1 MSRGSKKRH
10 LSPEARRIRRRNNQK
25 IRRLVLLMFVIV
37 VALGVASLALFKPGG
52 EDGPDGKKV
61 GTQKETTIVV
71 SSAGDIILHD
81 PFLVSS
87 EYKTGDGY
95 DYKSCFKFI
104 RDYYES
110 ADFMVVNLE
119 TTLAGKE
126 KGYAGYPAFNSP
138 DEIASDLTECG
149 VDLMLLANNH
159 IYDTGKS
166 GFLRTSQFLEDK
178 GILHTGA
185 RNSDDDKPYFIKE
198 IKGIKLGIINYTYET
213 PGAGKSINAN
223 TMDSSVAGYLN
234 SFDPENLDKFYE
246 EFKKRLEEM
255 RSEGAEFIIFY
266 PHWGNEYMTKENSY
280 QHEMSQ
286 VLCNMGVDAVIGGH
300 PHVVQP
306 VDMLTSEDGKH
317 KMFCAY
323 SMGNQ
328 LTNQRREYVP
338 MKSGHTEDG
347 MIVSLEI
354 TKNKEGVVSLTK
366 VSCVPVWV
374 EKTGKPAYYI
384 LAADEYDS
392 LESDTGLSGVG
403 AEAKASASRTHAI
416 IDEGLKKVN
425 EALHSSREGES
436 E

>member
-1 MSRGSKKRH
+1 MSRRTSKKH
-10 LSPEARRIRRRNNQK
+10 LSPKARRIRRRNNQR
-25 IRRLVLLMFVIV
+25 IRRLVLFMLVIV
-37 VALGVASLALFKPGG
+37 VALGAASLALFGDK
-52 EDGPDGKKV
+52 GKDVSDDKKM
-61 GTQKETTIVV
+61 GTQAQKETKIVV

-87 EYKTGDGY
+87 QYKTEDGY

-119 TTLAGKE
+119 TTLAGKDR
-126 KGYAGYPAFNSP
+126 GYTGYPAFNSP

-166 GFLRTSQFLEDK
+166 GFLRTSRFLKDK
-178 GILHTGA
+178 GFSYTGA
-185 RNSDDDKPYFIKE
+185 RNSDDEKPYFIKE

-234 SFDPENLDKFYE
+234 SFDPDNLNSFYE
-246 EFKKRLEEM
+246 EFEKRLNEM

-266 PHWGNEYMTKENSY
+266 PHWGNEYQTQESSH
-280 QHEMSQ
+280 QREMAQ
-286 VLCNMGVDAVIGGH
+286 RLCDMGVDAVIGGH

-323 SMGNQ
+323 SIGNQ

-347 MIVSLEI
+347 LIVNLEI
-354 TKNKEGVVSLTK
+354 TKNRGEVSLTK

-374 EKTGKPAYYI
+374 ERTGKPAYYI

-392 LESDTGLSGVG
+392 LESETGLAGVG
-403 AEAKASASRTHAI
+403 AEAKASASRTHEI
-416 IDEGLKKVN
+416 IDEGIEKVN
-425 EALHSSREGES
+425 AALNDSREE

>member
-1 MSRGSKKRH
+1 MKCHK
-10 LSPEARRIRRRNNQK
+10 
-25 IRRLVLLMFVIV
+25 
-37 VALGVASLALFKPGG
+37 
-52 EDGPDGKKV
+52 
-61 GTQKETTIVV
+61 
-71 SSAGDIILHD
+71 
-81 PFLVSS
+81 
-87 EYKTGDGY
+87 
-95 DYKSCFKFI
+95 
-104 RDYYES
+104 
-110 ADFMVVNLE
+110 
-119 TTLAGKE
+119 
-126 KGYAGYPAFNSP
+126 
-138 DEIASDLTECG
+138 
-149 VDLMLLANNH
+149 
-159 IYDTGKS
+159 
-166 GFLRTSQFLEDK
+166 
-178 GILHTGA
+178 
-185 RNSDDDKPYFIKE
+185 
-198 IKGIKLGIINYTYET
+198 
-213 PGAGKSINAN
+213 
-223 TMDSSVAGYLN
+223 YLQ
-234 SFDPENLDKFYE
+234 Y
-246 EFKKRLEEM
+246 
-255 RSEGAEFIIFY
+255 G
-266 PHWGNEYMTKENSY
+266 
-280 QHEMSQ
+280 
-286 VLCNMGVDAVIGGH
+286 CDAVIGGH

-425 EALHSSREGES
+425 EALHSSREGEL

>member
-1 MSRGSKKRH
+1 MSRRKKKRH

-25 IRRLVLLMFVIV
+25 IRRLVVFMLVIV
-37 VALGVASLALFKPGG
+37 IALGAVGLAVFGGG
-52 EDGPDGKKV
+52 EEDKSDEIKADA
-61 GTQKETTIVV
+61 QKETTIVV
-71 SSAGDIILHD
+71 NSAGDIILHD
-81 PFLVSS
+81 PFLNSS
-87 EYKTGDGY
+87 EYKKDGGY

-119 TTLAGKE
+119 TTLAGKDR
-126 KGYAGYPAFNSP
+126 GYAGYPAFNSP
-138 DEIASDLTECG
+138 DEIASDLMECG

-178 GILHTGA
+178 GFLHTGA

-198 IKGIKLGIINYTYET
+198 VKGIKLGIINYTYET
-213 PGAGKSINAN
+213 SGAGKSINAN
-223 TMDSSVAGYLN
+223 TMDSSVADYLN
-234 SFDPENLDKFYE
+234 SFDPDNLGAFYE
-246 EFKKRLEEM
+246 EFEQRLEDM
-255 RSEGAEFIIFY
+255 KSEGAEFIIFY
-266 PHWGNEYMTKENSY
+266 PHWGNEYQTEECSY
-280 QHEMSQ
+280 QREMAQ
-286 VLCNMGVDAVIGGH
+286 RLCDMGVDAIIGGH

-317 KMFCAY
+317 QMFCAY

-347 MIVSLEI
+347 LIVSLEI
-354 TKNKEGVVSLTK
+354 TKNKEGEVNLTK
-366 VSCVPVWV
+366 VFCVPVWV
-374 EKTGKPAYYI
+374 ERTGKPAYYI
-384 LAADEYDS
+384 LAADEYDT

-403 AEAKASASRTHAI
+403 AEAKASSSRTHAI
-416 IDEGLKKVN
+416 IDEGLEKAN
-425 EALHSSREGES
+425 EALNVSR
-436 E
+436 